1 MVSKIPFLKIHGS
14 KNSWFQKFMVP
25 KIHGSKNSWSGKFHF
40 LKNYWFQTRKFKF
53 KFIGSIIVL
62 GVVCAMWVV
71 CYVISMLILGVLL
84 HKLQHD
90 KK

>member
-1 MVSKIPFLKIHGS
+1 
-14 KNSWFQKFMVP
+14 MVP

-62 GVVCAMWVV
+62 GVACAMWVV
-71 CYVISMLILGVLL
+71 CYVISMLILGFCYTNCSMI
-84 HKLQHD
+84 KNSMM
-90 KK
+90 KIT